1 MAALNA
7 LELGSAH
14 TTALTNP
21 FGMARIPRAGF
32 SLEVKHSTLEAK
44 VPWRYWRGWFQRAK
58 GKHLSKAFVH
68 LVVFRVLRKAQP
80 KPGKAPCLSHYT

>member
-1 MAALNA
+1 MHTGEKNRKQILAALNT

-21 FGMARIPRAGF
+21 FGTARIPRAGF
-32 SLEVKHSTLEAK
+32 SLEVKHSTPE
-44 VPWRYWRGWFQRAK
+44 VPWRCWRGWFQLAK

-68 LVVFRVLRKAQP
+68 LVF
-80 KPGKAPCLSHYT
+80 PGC